1 MLANISFKRA
11 VNTISAVTLVFL
23 AFTISLSVKYDLNK
37 IDNAKQDQQLIEFAK
52 VSDSVAHNF
61 AVERGLSA
69 GFIGSGNKSV
79 WQKVVQ
85 QRTKAD
91 AALNQLKQLQLPNSV
106 SGLSPLKRR
115 IEQFSRD
122 LSSIRSQVENRNG
135 KQAFG
140 FYSELNQLSLDLVK
154 SIVLAVEDK
163 NARYQLVDVYY
174 LSHMKEHLGQVRG
187 KMNGVLSAKAYND
200 TQKQDIF
207 IYLSNIKRFKLL
219 LEDNPIEQSFLGQ
232 SQFVSINKQI
242 NQTIDTVFNT
252 TSLAQNWPQP
262 SNWFAATTD
271 YINQIK
277 QHADEKSNGIQA
289 EANTSV
295 NDAMSE
301 LIFKLVSLIALCLVI
316 GLANLRVT
324 RGLTQKIDNIQQSLE
339 QTINTG
345 NLTLRLND
353 HTNDELGLISQH
365 IDKLLESQASLV
377 SQLKSALLNTTEG
390 IKKLEYVSKHV
401 SQQVSKNDGALQTI
415 AAATEEL
422 YQTSVNI
429 KGDMQG
435 SMEHTHQLD
444 NLSQNTQ
451 RITNESNTSID
462 SLLQM
467 NEQAYEGTESLHQ
480 KSQSIVSILESIKSI
495 AEQTNLLALNA
506 AIEAARAGEQGRG
519 FAVVADEVRQ
529 LAIRS
534 HDATSEIS
542 EVLELVKGDAESLKT
557 IMENIHTAS
566 SKTAENSKA
575 SLHDMTSL
583 SEKISGIQQSLEFV
597 SSAAEEQSEAAS
609 DITQNVSR
617 ISDESSGITTDMA
630 ELENE
635 IQHLIDQ
642 NSQFEEMIRRYTVN

>member
-1 MLANISFKRA
+1 MLANLSFKRA
-11 VNTISAVTLVFL
+11 VNTISAVTLAFL

-52 VSDSVAHNF
+52 VADSVAHNF

-69 GFIGSGNKSV
+69 GFIGSGNDTV
-79 WQKVVQ
+79 WQKVTQ

-91 AALNQLKQLQLPNSV
+91 AALQALKQLKLPTTV
-106 SGLSPLKRR
+106 TGLAPLKGR
-115 IEQFSRD
+115 IEEV
-122 LSSIRSQVENRNG
+122 SSQLNLIRSQVKNRNG
-135 KQAFG
+135 QQAFG

-187 KMNGVLSAKAYND
+187 KMNGVLSSKSFND

-219 LEDNPIEQSFLGQ
+219 LEDNPIEQSFLAQ
-232 SQFVSINKQI
+232 SKFVSASKEINRTVEI
-242 NQTIDTVFNT
+242 VFNSS
-252 TSLAQNWPQP
+252 TSPQDWPKP
-262 SNWFAATTD
+262 SNWFATTSA
-271 YINQIK
+271 YINDIK
-277 QHADEKSNGIQA
+277 QHADENSHRIQM
-289 EANTSV
+289 EANTLV
-295 NDAMSE
+295 NEAMSA
-301 LIFKLVSLIALCLVI
+301 LIIKLVSLIALCLVI

-324 RGLTQKIDNIQQSLE
+324 RGLTQKIDKIQEALE
-339 QTINTG
+339 ETINTG
-345 NLTLRLND
+345 NLTVRLND
-353 HTNDELGLISQH
+353 NTNDELGLISQH
-365 IDKLLESQASLV
+365 IDRLLSSQASLV
-377 SQLKSALLNTTEG
+377 SQLKNALLSTNEG

-422 YQTSVNI
+422 YQTSVSI
-429 KGDMQG
+429 KGDMQD
-435 SMEHTHQLD
+435 SMAHTHQLD
-444 NLSQNTQ
+444 SLSQNTQ
-451 RITNESNTSID
+451 KITKESNTSID

-480 KSQSIVSILESIKSI
+480 KSQSIVTILESIKSI

-534 HDATSEIS
+534 QDATSEIS
-542 EVLELVKGDAESLKT
+542 AVLELVKADAESLKG

-566 SKTAENSKA
+566 SKTAENSQA
-575 SLHDMTSL
+575 SLQDMTSL

-609 DITQNVSR
+609 DITRNVSQ
-617 ISDESSGITTDMA
+617 ISDESSSITTDMA
-630 ELENE
+630 ELETQ
-635 IQHLIDQ
+635 IKQLIAQ
-642 NSQFEEMIRRYTVN
+642 NLQFEAMIKRYIVN

>member
-69 GFIGSGNKSV
+69 GFIGSGNESV

-140 FYSELNQLSLDLVK
+140 FYSELNQLSLDFVK

-200 TQKQDIF
+200 TQKQDIL

-295 NDAMSE
+295 NDAMSA

-324 RGLTQKIDNIQQSLE
+324 RGLTQKIDNIQQLLE

-365 IDKLLESQASLV
+365 IDRLLESQASLV
-377 SQLKSALLNTTEG
+377 AQLKSALLNTTEG

-444 NLSQNTQ
+444 SLSQNTQ
-451 RITNESNTSID
+451 RITKESNTSID

-566 SKTAENSKA
+566 SKTAENSQA

>member
-1 MLANISFKRA
+1 M
-11 VNTISAVTLVFL
+11 SA
-23 AFTISLSVKYDLNK
+23 
-37 IDNAKQDQQLIEFAK
+37 
-52 VSDSVAHNF
+52 
-61 AVERGLSA
+61 
-69 GFIGSGNKSV
+69 
-79 WQKVVQ
+79 
-85 QRTKAD
+85 
-91 AALNQLKQLQLPNSV
+91 
-106 SGLSPLKRR
+106 
-115 IEQFSRD
+115 
-122 LSSIRSQVENRNG
+122 
-135 KQAFG
+135 
-140 FYSELNQLSLDLVK
+140 
-154 SIVLAVEDK
+154 
-163 NARYQLVDVYY
+163 
-174 LSHMKEHLGQVRG
+174 
-187 KMNGVLSAKAYND
+187 
-200 TQKQDIF
+200 
-207 IYLSNIKRFKLL
+207 
-219 LEDNPIEQSFLGQ
+219 
-232 SQFVSINKQI
+232 
-242 NQTIDTVFNT
+242 
-252 TSLAQNWPQP
+252 
-262 SNWFAATTD
+262 
-271 YINQIK
+271 
-277 QHADEKSNGIQA
+277 
-289 EANTSV
+289 
-295 NDAMSE
+295 

-365 IDKLLESQASLV
+365 IDRLLESQASLV
-377 SQLKSALLNTTEG
+377 AQLKSALLNTTEG

-435 SMEHTHQLD
+435 SMEHTYQLD
-444 NLSQNTQ
+444 SLSQNTQ
-451 RITNESNTSID
+451 RITKESNTSID

-566 SKTAENSKA
+566 SKTAENSQA

>member
-69 GFIGSGNKSV
+69 GFIGSGNESV

-115 IEQFSRD
+115 IEQFSRE
-122 LSSIRSQVENRNG
+122 LSSIRSQVKSRNG
-135 KQAFG
+135 KQAFS

-219 LEDNPIEQSFLGQ
+219 LEDNPIEQRFLGQ

-252 TSLAQNWPQP
+252 TSSAQNWPQP

-277 QHADEKSNGIQA
+277 QHADEKSNGIRA
-289 EANTSV
+289 EANISV
-295 NDAMSE
+295 NDAMSA

-324 RGLTQKIDNIQQSLE
+324 RGLTQKIDNIQHSLE

-365 IDKLLESQASLV
+365 IDRLLESQASLV
-377 SQLKSALLNTTEG
+377 AKLKSALLNTTEG

-444 NLSQNTQ
+444 SLSQNTQ
-451 RITNESNTSID
+451 RITKESNTSID

-566 SKTAENSKA
+566 SKTAENSQA